1 MRENIMSMFCRF
13 SVFTGSAAEVEAAAR
28 RSEDA
33 NGQIVIRGGGFA
45 LVVADGHGVMG
56 VYSTPGSL
64 YNAIEAARME
74 DALVRAGLAR

>member
-33 NGQIVIRGGGFA
+33 AGQTVIYGGGFA
-45 LVVADGHGVMG
+45 LVVANGYGVLG
-56 VYSTPGSL
+56 VYATPGSL
-64 YNAIEAARME
+64 HNAIEAAWNENDLIR
-74 DALVRAGLAR
+74 RGLA

>member
-33 NGQIVIRGGGFA
+33 NGQYVCYGDGFA

-56 VYSTPGSL
+56 VYATHSSL
-64 YNAIEAARME
+64 YNAVEAAWNE
-74 DALVRAGLAR
+74 DDMIRKGLA